1 MQIVLIYRLLVKVQV
16 ILMKEFL
23 NVRNALVMNMRFIL
37 MGNATIVIT
46 LIVLDAIFRKVLQNQ
61 FVIVA
66 IMIIISGIP
75 FLSEQS
81 GTSPAF

>member
-1 MQIVLIYRLLVKVQV
+1 MNFVLNVLIYRLLVKVQV

-37 MGNATIVIT
+37 MGDATIVIA
-46 LIVLDAIFRKVLQNQ
+46 LIVLDAIFKKVLQNQ

-66 IMIIISGIP
+66 IMIII
-75 FLSEQS
+75 
-81 GTSPAF
+81 